1 MEMPSPLRWLGAIAI
16 MFVVVLIAVPMLIDT
31 IGETV
36 RLSTGASEDPLSDL
50 SESPSAAASE
60 GEGEDGEGGGEAEG
74 DFPQTYTVAE
84 NDTGEEI
91 SERFY
96 GNPDGWP
103 QIAEANDIDPSDP
116 LRVGTELEIPAPE
129 EE

>member
-1 MEMPSPLRWLGAIAI
+1 MSSPLRWLGAIAI
-16 MFVVVLIAVPMLIDT
+16 MFIVVLIAVPMLINT

-36 RLSTGASEDPLSDL
+36 RLSTGASEDPLA
-50 SESPSAAASE
+50 SESASSAASE
-60 GEGEDGEGGGEAEG
+60 GEGEGEDGGGGDEAEG
-74 DFPQTYTVAE
+74 DFPQNYTVADG
-84 NDTGEEI
+84 DTGEDI

-116 LRVGTELEIPAPE
+116 LQAGMELEIPAPE
-129 EE
+129 E

>member
-1 MEMPSPLRWLGAIAI
+1 MSSPLRWLGAIAI
-16 MFVVVLIAVPMLIDT
+16 MIIVVLIAVPMLINT

-36 RLSTGASEDPLSDL
+36 RLSTGASEDALEQL
-50 SESPSAAASE
+50 SEIPSETSE
-60 GEGEDGEGGGEAEG
+60 GEGGGGGGEAEG

-84 NDTGEEI
+84 GDTGEAI

-103 QIAEANDIDPSDP
+103 RIAEANDIDPDNP
-116 LRVGTELEIPAPE
+116 PRVDQELEIPAPE